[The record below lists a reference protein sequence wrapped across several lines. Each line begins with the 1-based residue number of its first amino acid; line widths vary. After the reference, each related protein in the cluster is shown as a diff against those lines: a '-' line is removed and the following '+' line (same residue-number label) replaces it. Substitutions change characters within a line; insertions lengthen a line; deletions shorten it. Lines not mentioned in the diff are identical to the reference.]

1 MDWNTL
7 SNRIFRNK
15 RDILSTFDF
24 IHRAMSKDLK
34 DQKDTGGVKA
44 KILNLAF
51 TYVNSYEPT
60 KNSLRKLKIFKK
72 LRNNNNILITKSGK
86 GDGAVIVDRIYN
98 MSSIYE
104 IVNDTSKFLKL
115 RSDPTICPSRHTT
128 SWRRCNVVVFKSRR
142 RSIMWRRC
150 NNVAK
155 KTSINRHL
163 HNVVIL
169 LLKRCCNC
177 DVMTK
182 SFYCC

>member
-1 MDWNTL
+1 
-7 SNRIFRNK
+7 
-15 RDILSTFDF
+15 
-24 IHRAMSKDLK
+24 MSKDLK

-128 SWRRCNVVVFKSRR
+128 SWRRYNVVFLSRDVVPSCDDVVTTLQKRR
-142 RSIMWRRC
+142 RLTD
-150 NNVAK
+150 VY
-155 KTSINRHL
+155 TT
-163 HNVVIL
+163 L
-169 LLKRCCNC
+169 L
-177 DVMTK
+177 
-182 SFYCC
+182 YCC

>member
-7 SNRIFRNK
+7 SNRIFINK
-15 RDILSTFDF
+15 TEILSTFDF
-24 IHRAMSKDLK
+24 IHRTISKDLK
-34 DQKDTGGVKA
+34 DKKDTGGVKA
-44 KILNLAF
+44 KISYLAF

-60 KNSLRKLKIFKK
+60 KNSLRKHKIFKK
-72 LRNNNNILITKSGK
+72 LRNSNNILITKPGK

-104 IVNDTSKFLKL
+104 IVNDTSKFLRL

-128 SWRRCNVVVFKSRR
+128 SWRCNVVVFKSRCC
-142 RSIMWRRC
+142 SIISRRC

-155 KTSINRHL
+155 TTSINRRL
-163 HNVVIL
+163 RNVVIL

-177 DVMTK
+177 DVITT